1 MNILLGVTGGIAAYK
16 SLELVRLFVKADHDV
31 QVVMTAGAKE
41 FIQPLSFQALSG
53 HPVRDSLFDANQ
65 EAGMGHIEL
74 ARWPDIIVIA
84 PASAETL
91 AKLRMGRADDLLT
104 TLCLATDRPILLAP
118 AMNRLMWQNAA
129 TQENIELLQRRG
141 FEVMMPGAGEQA
153 CGEVGEGRLPE
164 PVAIFDAVTAV
175 LASKQS
181 DPAWQILPKFWQGK
195 RLLVTAGPTY
205 EDIDPVRFIGNK
217 SSGKMGYAIAEVAA
231 DAGAEVVLISGPVAL
246 KASDKVQMVS
256 VRSAQQMFEAVQ
268 HHYADCDVFI
278 SAAAVADFRIAT
290 ANLQKIKKTDDQDGM
305 TLNLVK
311 TPDIVKWVAEQTEK
325 PYVVGFAAETERL
338 EDYARDKLQRKQLDM
353 ICANSVGDG
362 KGFEQ
367 DDNALLLITKAQ
379 YKHLSIASKSRLA
392 KSLLAFIAECLVT
405 AKK

>member
-16 SLELVRLFVKADHDV
+16 SLELVRLFVKAGYDV
-31 QVVMTAGAKE
+31 QVVMTSGAKE

-74 ARWPDIIVIA
+74 ARWPDVIVVA

-141 FEVMMPGAGEQA
+141 FEIMMPGSGEQA

-164 PVAIFDAVTAV
+164 PVAIFDAATAV

-181 DPAWQILPKFWQGK
+181 DPTWQILPKFWQGK

-217 SSGKMGYAIAEVAA
+217 SSGKMGYAIAEIAA
-231 DAGAEVVLISGPVAL
+231 
-246 KASDKVQMVS
+246 
-256 VRSAQQMFEAVQ
+256 
-268 HHYADCDVFI
+268 
-278 SAAAVADFRIAT
+278 
-290 ANLQKIKKTDDQDGM
+290 
-305 TLNLVK
+305 
-311 TPDIVKWVAEQTEK
+311 
-325 PYVVGFAAETERL
+325 
-338 EDYARDKLQRKQLDM
+338 
-353 ICANSVGDG
+353 
-362 KGFEQ
+362 
-367 DDNALLLITKAQ
+367 
-379 YKHLSIASKSRLA
+379 
-392 KSLLAFIAECLVT
+392 
-405 AKK
+405 

>member
-16 SLELVRLFVKADHDV
+16 SLELVRLFVKAGHDV
-31 QVVMTAGAKE
+31 QVVMTSGAKE

-74 ARWPDIIVIA
+74 ARWPDVIVIA

-129 TQENIELLQRRG
+129 TQENLEMLANRG
-141 FEVMMPGAGEQA
+141 FEIMKPGSGEQA

-164 PVAIFDAVTAV
+164 PADIFSATESLVAS
-175 LASKQS
+175 LQP
-181 DPAWQILPKFWQGK
+181 DPAWQILPEFWKGK
-195 RLLVTAGPTY
+195 HLLITAGPTF

-217 SSGKMGYAIAEVAA
+217 SSGKMGYAIAEAA
-231 DAGAEVVLISGPVAL
+231 AQAGAEVTLITGPVAL
-246 KASDKVQMVS
+246 KVSETIRKVS
-256 VRSAQQMFEAVQ
+256 VRSAQQMFESVQ
-268 HHYADCDVFI
+268 ENYASCDVFI
-278 SAAAVADFRIAT
+278 SAAAVADYRISKPK
-290 ANLQKIKKTDDQDGM
+290 LQKIKKTDGQDDL

-311 TPDIVKWVAEQTEK
+311 NPDIVKWVAEQTPK
-325 PYVVGFAAETERL
+325 PYVVGFAAETEKL
-338 EDYARDKLQRKQLDM
+338 ETYAQDKLKRKNLDM
-353 ICANSVGDG
+353 ICANSVSGG

-367 DDNALLLITKAQ
+367 DDNALLLLTESRQKNLLRAP
-379 YKHLSIASKSRLA
+379 KTRLA
-392 KSLLAFIAECLVT
+392 KSLLVFIAESISET
-405 AKK
+405 E